1 MGVPRSPREEIE
13 DGVHHVY
20 ARGNGGREIFLDD
33 ADRWR
38 YLAMLGD
45 VVVRMRWRCLAY
57 CLMRNHVHLLVE
69 TPAVNL
75 GEGIQRL
82 HGRYAQKFNE
92 RHRRSGHV
100 FQGRYG
106 AVRVTSDEQLWTTTR
121 YVALNPV
128 AAGLCERPEDWRW
141 SSHAAVL
148 GGGTPAWLDVARLL
162 SYFAGLGGEPRER
175 YADLV
180 RTG

>member
-1 MGVPRSPREEIE
+1 M
-13 DGVHHVY
+13 Y
-20 ARGNGGREIFLDD
+20 ARGNGGQEIFLDD

-57 CLMRNHVHLLVE
+57 CLMRNHVHLLAE
-69 TPAVNL
+69 TPAANL
-75 GEGIQRL
+75 GAGIQRL

-106 AVRVTSDEQLWTTTR
+106 AVRVDER
-121 YVALNPV
+121 
-128 AAGLCERPEDWRW
+128 R
-141 SSHAAVL
+141 AAVDDDAL
-148 GGGTPAWLDVARLL
+148 RRAQPGRGGT
-162 SYFAGLGGEPRER
+162 
-175 YADLV
+175 V
-180 RTG
+180 RAA